1 MPESE
6 NNSTNGDDTVK
17 IMGTTIYWDQ
27 IKSFRVI
34 KDVSIYLDKTIFN
47 TKHDFTIG
55 LLAPED
61 YEKMGPYYIRR
72 GVTALAV
79 DGIKHNGVWPME
91 YALMYV
97 LNNNPQIKD
106 YDSLIRAF
114 NRMPVISREACQARN
129 LGYNFGYNHGYWD
142 IYYMPLSSGQK
153 YHSIELMCKRLGSK
167 TQPMSKDDLFKKLN
181 NPMLRVSTM
190 LSYEDVKIEEIKEK
204 IIS

>member
-1 MPESE
+1 MLESE

-17 IMGTTIYWDQ
+17 IMGATIYWDQ

-72 GVTALAV
+72 GVTALAI
-79 DGIKHNGVWPME
+79 DGVKHNGVWPME

-97 LNNNPQIKD
+97 LNSNPQIKN
-106 YDSLIRAF
+106 YDELIRAF
-114 NRMPVISREACQARN
+114 NRMPVISREACHRRN
-129 LGYNFGYNHGYWD
+129 LGSANDWD
-142 IYYMPLSSGQK
+142 IFYMPLSSGQK

-181 NPMLRVSTM
+181 NPMLRVSTL
-190 LSYEDVKIEEIKEK
+190 LSCEDVEIKEIKEK